1 MIDRSYL
8 PFKSARDYQDLKM
21 AKWLDFFLSEHS
33 SALSQDE
40 PVIDYSRAMP
50 FNDKL
55 RALRQLFTQQL
66 LADFEIVQ
74 DQELLQLTGKI
85 TQFQD
90 VSVGISGQHAYH
102 FVAIKDIL
110 SINLHGE
117 VEDNG

>member
-8 PFKSARDYQDLKM
+8 PFKSARDYQDRKM
-21 AKWLDFFLSEHS
+21 AKWLGFFLSEHS

-66 LADFEIVQ
+66 LADFEIVH
-74 DQELLQLTGKI
+74 DHKSLHLTGKI

-90 VSVGISGQHAYH
+90 VSVGISGQQAYH
-102 FVAIKDIL
+102 FIAIKDIL
-110 SINLHGE
+110 SINLHEE